1 MDRMH
6 TSRIPHWRHWPLAF
20 AIAVALFLWWLG
32 PAGLAIFWPLVLAA
46 LFAVGLW
53 ILGLRRNA

>member
-1 MDRMH
+1 
-6 TSRIPHWRHWPLAF
+6 LLF
-20 AIAVALFLWWLG
+20 AVAVAVFLWWLG
-32 PAGLAIFWPLVLAA
+32 PTGLAIFWPLALAA

>member
-1 MDRMH
+1 MNINNIKLPR
-6 TSRIPHWRHWPLAF
+6 WRHSPLLF
-20 AIAVALFLWWLG
+20 AVAVAVFLWWLG
-32 PAGLAIFWPLVLAA
+32 PTGLAVFWPLALAA